1 MGHDLSNDA
10 QYGGHMSDDTP
21 TTGDGVGEGTGEDP
35 NDHRMVK
42 WSPPY
47 RRENVEQPEFDLVD
61 IERDGAIGRII
72 MNSPDKR
79 NPLGY
84 ERLLQIEMAAK
95 LLELDEEVRVI
106 IIKGQGKSFSAGY
119 DITPVKKGERQ
130 RNMPPGGYIDP
141 ERDRLWQS
149 YDLEHARVYMTLFD
163 LQKPVIAQIQGHCL
177 AGATELAGFCDLRV
191 VADDAK
197 IGWPV
202 GRNWSPGNLQ
212 YIPWLVG
219 MTKAKYYMFTCEPM
233 SGTEAVECQWASE
246 SVPPDELEARTEE
259 LAAQIA
265 LTPTDLIMLTKRSI
279 NRQFEV
285 MGFRTGI
292 AASVDILALSGFRE
306 SGLYSS
312 GRRSQRRTGRD
323 PQDEQEPRG
332 AEVDEPG
339 TGPSVGGNDEFQ
351 QRAHRDGLSAAL
363 KWREKTFGNRYRD
376 DPPEET

>member
-1 MGHDLSNDA
+1 MPSNEEK
-10 QYGGHMSDDTP
+10 SSP
-21 TTGDGVGEGTGEDP
+21 
-35 NDHRMVK
+35 HRMVK

-47 RRENVEQPEFDLVD
+47 RRENVEQPEFDLVE
-61 IERDGAIGRII
+61 IERDGPVGRIVL
-72 MNSPDKR
+72 NSPEKR

-95 LLELDEEVRVI
+95 LLELDEEVRVL
-106 IIKGQGKSFSAGY
+106 IIKGQGPCFSGGY
-119 DITPVKKGERQ
+119 DMTPIKKGERQ
-130 RNMPPGGYIDP
+130 RNMPPGGYIHP

-163 LQKPVIAQIQGHCL
+163 LQKPVIAQIHGACL

-219 MTKAKYYMFTCEPM
+219 MTRAKYYMFTSEPM
-233 SGTEAVECQWASE
+233 TGKEAFEAHWASE
-246 SVPPDELEARTEE
+246 SVPEERLEARTEE
-259 LAAQIA
+259 LARQIA

-292 AASVDILALSGFRE
+292 ASSVDLLALAGFRE
-306 SGLYSS
+306 RGLYASRSS
-312 GRRSQRRTGRD
+312 ED
-323 PQDEQEPRG
+323 D
-332 AEVDEPG
+332 
-339 TGPSVGGNDEFQ
+339 GGGDEFQ
-351 QRAHRDGLSAAL
+351 ARAQRDGLKAAL
-363 KWREKTFGNRYRD
+363 AWREETFGNRYRAGSD
-376 DPPEET
+376 DPEDESS

>member
-1 MGHDLSNDA
+1 MSSNEEK
-10 QYGGHMSDDTP
+10 SP
-21 TTGDGVGEGTGEDP
+21 P
-35 NDHRMVK
+35 HRMVK

-47 RRENVEQPEFDLVD
+47 RRENVEQPEFDLIEV
-61 IERDGAIGRII
+61 ERDGPIGRII
-72 MNSPDKR
+72 LNSPEKR

-84 ERLLQIEMAAK
+84 ERLMQIEMAAK

-106 IIKGQGKSFSAGY
+106 IIKGQGPCFSAGY

-141 ERDRLWQS
+141 DRDRLWQS

-163 LQKPVIAQIQGHCL
+163 LQKPVIAQIHGACL

-219 MTKAKYYMFTCEPM
+219 MTRAKYYMFTCEPM
-233 SGTEAVECQWASE
+233 SGKEAFEGNWASE
-246 SVPPDELEARTEE
+246 SVPADRLEERTEE
-259 LAAQIA
+259 LAQKIA

-285 MGFRTGI
+285 MGFKTGI
-292 AASVDILALSGFRE
+292 AASVDMLAISTFRE
-306 SGLYSS
+306 QGLYSRKS
-312 GRRSQRRTGRD
+312 GKSKDVRD
-323 PQDEQEPRG
+323 
-332 AEVDEPG
+332 
-339 TGPSVGGNDEFQ
+339 GGDEFIE
-351 QRAHRDGLSAAL
+351 RSHRDGLKAAL
-363 KWREKTFGNRYRD
+363 KWREEKFGNQYRSAD
-376 DPPEET
+376 EAESDGTSVEEP

>member
-1 MGHDLSNDA
+1 
-10 QYGGHMSDDTP
+10 
-21 TTGDGVGEGTGEDP
+21 
-35 NDHRMVK
+35 MVK

-47 RRENVEQPEFDLVD
+47 RRENVEPPEFDLIE
-61 IERDGAIGRII
+61 IERDGPVGRIVL
-72 MNSPDKR
+72 NSPEKR

-95 LLELDEEVRVI
+95 LLELDEEVRVL
-106 IIKGQGKSFSAGY
+106 IIKGQGPCFSAGY

-130 RNMPPGGYIDP
+130 RNMPPGGYIHP
-141 ERDRLWQS
+141 SRDRLWQS

-163 LQKPVIAQIQGHCL
+163 LQKPVIAQIHGACL
-177 AGATELAGFCDLRV
+177 AGASELAGFCDLRV

-219 MTKAKYYMFTCEPM
+219 MTRAKYTMFTCEPM
-233 SGTEAVECQWASE
+233 NGKEAFEAHWASE
-246 SVPPDELEARTEE
+246 SVPPERLEERTEE
-259 LAAQIA
+259 LARLIA

-292 AASVDILALSGFRE
+292 ATSVDLLALSGFRDQ
-306 SGLYSS
+306 GLYA
-312 GRRSQRRTGRD
+312 RRSRD
-323 PQDEQEPRG
+323 
-332 AEVDEPG
+332 
-339 TGPSVGGNDEFQ
+339 GGEGGDEFLA
-351 QRAHRDGLSAAL
+351 RSERDGLKAAL
-363 KWREKTFGNRYRD
+363 EWREQTFGNRYRGEG
-376 DPPEET
+376 EEGGD